1 VSRET
6 AHAAYPTSGIASS
19 IARKWVAA
27 TAKAVPGDGGGGG
40 GGDASSCQKQT
51 TAGVVSVFASA
62 ASTYDA
68 FSTRLMLPTAAR
80 FIAHDFHSS
89 TTALVQRVLFNVAVH
104 GDRYRELAHKTTTTR
119 PS

>member
-1 VSRET
+1 
-6 AHAAYPTSGIASS
+6 
-19 IARKWVAA
+19 VAA